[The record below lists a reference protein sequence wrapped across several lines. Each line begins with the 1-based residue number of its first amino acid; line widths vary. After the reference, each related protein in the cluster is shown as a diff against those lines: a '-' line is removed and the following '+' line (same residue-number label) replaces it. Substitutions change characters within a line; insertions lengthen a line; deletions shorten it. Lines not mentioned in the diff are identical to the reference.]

1 MDKKDKEFIVQQ
13 IRTQYTEKEFTK
25 VDELKRLDAKVKKPA
40 KIFAYVFGTIGA
52 LILGGGMSLIMTDI
66 ANGSKFAFVIG
77 LIIGVAGLIMS
88 IVNYPLYTRK
98 LAKRRNEYADRIIKL
113 SDEIMEG

>member
-25 VDELKRLDAKVKKPA
+25 VDELKLLDAKVKKPA

-52 LILGGGMSLIMTDI
+52 LMLGGGMSLIMTDI
-66 ANGSKFAFVIG
+66 AKGSNAAFVIG

-88 IVNYPLYTRK
+88 IVNYPIYTRK
-98 LAKRRNEYADRIIKL
+98 LAVRRSEYADRIIKL